1 MRNLKDIKSA
11 VSGLC
16 GLRSGRKPPA
26 KWFPAVSIPEGQSK
40 HQKLGGRVKDKK
52 TEITVE
58 TYEVL
63 LIRQRSGLSRSWCAS
78 CSKQVALISL
88 DDACMSGLSIE
99 TIQRQVG
106 TGRIHLIET
115 AGGSSSICLSSLI
128 QI

>member
-1 MRNLKDIKSA
+1 
-11 VSGLC
+11 
-16 GLRSGRKPPA
+16 
-26 KWFPAVSIPEGQSK
+26 
-40 HQKLGGRVKDKK
+40 VKDKK

-99 TIQRQVG
+99 AIQRQVE

-115 AGGSSSICLSSLI
+115 TCGSSLICLSSLI